1 MSVPDPGPPVTGANS
16 AVMVSCVLP
25 VLLGPETENV
35 STSPPV
41 ASRKLLPRMAVML
54 CLTGGIW
61 SQSLPS
67 PDSAME
73 KMKLHQDYLGALAE
87 LEELLQVPNPSP
99 VIYYLAGVC
108 QTSLRNYPEA
118 VENFQQA
125 MDKGLDSWELRLS
138 LGVAY
143 ARMGRDPDARRELEL
158 VLQLRPEEPTAL
170 FHLGELDLKNGLY
183 PAAER
188 NFRKVLRL
196 NPGHENILFNLGTS
210 LLRQGKETEGRAVLK
225 NHRRRAHLRG
235 RLKTLRWMSASPR
248 ANAEVFADL
257 GDANL
262 ETGDER
268 AALEAYSRAERLDPG
283 THLTGFGRG
292 KLSFGRGDLYGA
304 GTHLRRYLDRGGQN
318 CETFLLLALVERRTQ
333 RHREARDTAVKGLEL
348 CPQDVG
354 LLSTAARLEMEGGNL
369 DETGALADRI
379 MRADPTDPSG
389 PFIKALSLLY
399 RKRMDEA
406 EDMARKALELN
417 DQDPRH
423 HQLLERIYQSR
434 GAFEKARFHGDRAR
448 ELGRKMKR
456 EE

>member
-1 MSVPDPGPPVTGANS
+1 
-16 AVMVSCVLP
+16 MVSCVLP

-35 STSPPV
+35 SASPPV
-41 ASRKLLPRMAVML
+41 ASRKLFPRMVVML
-54 CLTGGIW
+54 CLAGGIW

-87 LEELLQVPNPSP
+87 LEQLLKAPHPSP

-143 ARMGRDPDARRELEL
+143 ARMGRDADARRELEL

-170 FHLGELDLKNGLY
+170 FHLGELDLKNGSY

-262 ETGDER
+262 EIGDER
-268 AALEAYSRAERLDPG
+268 AALAAYARAERLEPS

-292 KLSFGRGDLYGA
+292 KLSFGRGDLYDA
-304 GTHLRRYLDRGGQN
+304 GTHLRRYLDRGGQS
-318 CETFLLLALVERRTQ
+318 CEAFLLLALVERRTQ
-333 RHREARDTAVKGLEL
+333 RHRGARDTAVKGLEL

-369 DETGALADRI
+369 EETGALADRI
-379 MRADPTDPSG
+379 MRVDSTNPSG

-423 HQLLERIYQSR
+423 HQLLERIYQSS
-434 GAFEKARFHGDRAR
+434 GAFEKARFHGDKAR